1 MKDRGEVEEMIYI
14 IFSGLCP
21 SLSGEGKFLCL
32 DAVSSIRETRIPSKI
47 HAQINDN
54 VRTVY
59 VPRKFY
65 HIVRIIYICRK
76 CGKISSNFLK
86 HLSDRV

>member
-32 DAVSSIRETRIPSKI
+32 DAVSSIRETRIPLKI
-47 HAQINDN
+47 HKQF
-54 VRTVY
+54 VH
-59 VPRKFY
+59 Y
-65 HIVRIIYICRK
+65 H
-76 CGKISSNFLK
+76 
-86 HLSDRV
+86 